1 MEKSENPIHIFLL
14 SAQTTNPHNRF
25 FSFDYADSPY
35 HPTTSS
41 PQSYGLFSTLLLCVR
56 GSKKNYNQSTA
67 IVFIPSGSNINLECS
82 SNVGEKILQE
92 VLEYKESNWIAA
104 ISHML

>member
-1 MEKSENPIHIFLL
+1 MDNPIIVFLYCYKL
-14 SAQTTNPHNRF
+14 KIRITDF
-25 FSFDYADSPY
+25 ISFDYAGLPY
-35 HPTTSS
+35 HQITFS